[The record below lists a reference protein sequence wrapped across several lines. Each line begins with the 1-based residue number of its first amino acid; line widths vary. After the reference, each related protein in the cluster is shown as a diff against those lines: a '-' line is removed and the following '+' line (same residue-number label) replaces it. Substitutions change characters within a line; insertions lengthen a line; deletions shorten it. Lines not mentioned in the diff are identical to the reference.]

1 MSSILNNLSD
11 REILLLTYQKVEG
24 MGIEFKEYKKEQSMQ
39 YHELDK
45 RITEI
50 ERLIQRSET
59 IKEENDK
66 QRKRQLTILGVIITA
81 VNVIVSI
88 ILKYFV

>member
-24 MGIEFKEYKKEQSMQ
+24 VAVEFKEYKKEQAMQ

-50 ERLIQRSET
+50 ERLIQRSEA

-81 VNVIVSI
+81 ANVIVSL

>member
-1 MSSILNNLSD
+1 MAHSPSKTSLDDHKS
-11 REILLLTYQKVEG
+11 V
-24 MGIEFKEYKKEQSMQ
+24 
-39 YHELDK
+39 DK

-81 VNVIVSI
+81 ANVIVSL

>member
-1 MSSILNNLSD
+1 MSSILHNLTD

-24 MGIEFKEYKKEQSMQ
+24 VAVEFKEYKKEQAMQ

-50 ERLIQRSET
+50 ERLIQKSET

-66 QRKRQLTILGVIITA
+66 ERKKQLTILGAIITV